1 MDSIFE
7 EFSKERKEL
16 QAQGKLPHWFTTLS
30 WQVFKTKYLY
40 QADTFEEQIDRIVNA
55 VGSFCPTNAD
65 YFKRRWKECI
75 MDGHA
80 YLATPVLGNAGT
92 KRGMPVS
99 CSGTYVGDSIYDFYD
114 DVKQCAV
121 LSQEGFGTS
130 SYLGD
135 IRERGAKISRGG
147 KANGVVP
154 VFEDFVTMSQ
164 KVSQGG
170 TRRGAWAGY
179 IGIGHGDFW
188 ELANY
193 LKNEPE
199 GANVGYNF
207 YDSDVKALN
216 DQNEDMTSRMQRV
229 LSTKMITGKGYW
241 YFPDKVARSQ
251 PPMYKDLG
259 LSSKASNLCVAPE
272 TQILTR
278 EGYIPIAELEDE
290 TVDVWNGEKF
300 TETVVRKTNTN
311 AKLLKVVTSSG
322 QILECTPYH
331 KWYVVTDYKGGV
343 VEKRTH
349 ELKEGDKLI
358 KFDLPVIEGGRELDF
373 AYENG
378 FFSADGHQDKNN
390 NKRVYFYH
398 EKQKLVHLFNLR
410 NVYVQE
416 NLNRTYG
423 LHDGLKDKYFV
434 PCESYSVGSRLKWLA
449 GWLDGDG
456 CVYRNGSNQQLVGSS
471 VEPEFLRE
479 IQRMLQTLG
488 VSSKVVPMHEE
499 GMRLLPK
506 NDGSGELGEYL
517 CKKGERLLIT
527 SCDVYKLMCLGLG
540 DYLHRLEVV
549 KRKPQRDAK
558 QFSKIVE
565 VIDEGRYDDTYC
577 FTEKERGMG
586 MFNGILTGQCTEI
599 TLHSDE
605 EHTYTCVLSGMVC
618 STYDEW
624 KDTDAVYVMTVF
636 LDCLV
641 SYFLDQAKG
650 IKGLEK
656 AVRGTEKSRAL
667 GLGVSG
673 LHSYFQKNR
682 IPFES
687 FEAHMKNNEIFD
699 HLGKEARKASE
710 WMAKEWGEP
719 EWCKGYGVRN
729 THTVALAPNVT
740 SSLIFGSE
748 SQGITPWFG
757 NVYTEGSAAGG
768 LFRINPE
775 FVELLKSYDMY
786 TDEVIDSV
794 LDNNGSCQHLDFLSD
809 EDKEVFKTFFE
820 IDQTAVIRLASARQ
834 KAMDKYGQ
842 AQAQSL
848 NLAFDADEDPA
859 YISYIHCLAAND
871 ENIKSLYYI
880 RSKAGVNAS
889 KGVCVACES

>member
-1 MDSIFE
+1 M
-7 EFSKERKEL
+7 K
-16 QAQGKLPHWFTTLS
+16 
-30 WQVFKTKYLY
+30 
-40 QADTFEEQIDRIVNA
+40 
-55 VGSFCPTNAD
+55 
-65 YFKRRWKECI
+65 
-75 MDGHA
+75 GHA

-92 KRGMPVS
+92 TRGMPVS

-207 YDSDVKALN
+207 YDDDVKALN
-216 DQNEDMTSRMQRV
+216 DQEEDMISRMQRV

-241 YFPDKVARSQ
+241 YFPDKVARAQ

-259 LSSKASNLCVAPE
+259 LSSKASNL
-272 TQILTR
+272 
-278 EGYIPIAELEDE
+278 
-290 TVDVWNGEKF
+290 
-300 TETVVRKTNTN
+300 
-311 AKLLKVVTSSG
+311 
-322 QILECTPYH
+322 
-331 KWYVVTDYKGGV
+331 
-343 VEKRTH
+343 
-349 ELKEGDKLI
+349 
-358 KFDLPVIEGGRELDF
+358 
-373 AYENG
+373 
-378 FFSADGHQDKNN
+378 
-390 NKRVYFYH
+390 
-398 EKQKLVHLFNLR
+398 
-410 NVYVQE
+410 
-416 NLNRTYG
+416 
-423 LHDGLKDKYFV
+423 
-434 PCESYSVGSRLKWLA
+434 
-449 GWLDGDG
+449 
-456 CVYRNGSNQQLVGSS
+456 
-471 VEPEFLRE
+471 
-479 IQRMLQTLG
+479 
-488 VSSKVVPMHEE
+488 
-499 GMRLLPK
+499 
-506 NDGSGELGEYL
+506 
-517 CKKGERLLIT
+517 
-527 SCDVYKLMCLGLG
+527 
-540 DYLHRLEVV
+540 
-549 KRKPQRDAK
+549 
-558 QFSKIVE
+558 
-565 VIDEGRYDDTYC
+565 
-577 FTEKERGMG
+577 
-586 MFNGILTGQCTEI
+586 CTEI

-624 KDTDAVYVMTVF
+624 KNTDAVYVMTVF

-641 SYFLDQAKG
+641 SYFLDQAKD

-667 GLGVSG
+667 GLGLSG

-699 HLGKEARKASE
+699 HLAKEARKASE
-710 WMAKEWGEP
+710 WMGKEWGEP

-775 FVELLKSYDMY
+775 FVELLKTYGMY
-786 TDEVIDSV
+786 NDDVIDSV

-871 ENIKSLYYI
+871 EHIKSLYYI